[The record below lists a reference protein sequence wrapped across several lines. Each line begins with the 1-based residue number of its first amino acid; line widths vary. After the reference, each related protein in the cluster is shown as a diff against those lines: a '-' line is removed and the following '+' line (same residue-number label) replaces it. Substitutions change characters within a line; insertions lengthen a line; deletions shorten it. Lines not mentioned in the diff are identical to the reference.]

1 MLHNFHCVDCKQD
14 KTHDSGPVC
23 GGVGYADTNDGKV
36 CYACCAKRDTV
47 QMSTAQTFTLY
58 FVNTAQGWRVQN
70 WPGTLSF
77 VAYGVT
83 SERKPGKVRR
93 YSFWFTDSNGQ
104 RWEGRNN
111 GNNQIAR
118 CRRVRQRRYQTV

>member
-1 MLHNFHCVDCKQD
+1 MLISFHCDDCGQD
-14 KTHDSGPVC
+14 KTHDIP
-23 GGVGYADTNDGKV
+23 GGTGGTGYGTDGDKKV

-47 QMSTAQTFTLY
+47 SMSTAQKFTLY

-93 YSFWFTDSNGQ
+93 YAFWFTDSNGQ
-104 RWEGRNN
+104 RWQGTNN